1 MYRKSPLGTVV
12 RESLKVIL
20 GLFKGDEASKVVETL
35 KEVLATEVK
44 IVKVSSRTPN
54 VSLLTVDPELLDV
67 VKNAKC
73 NEDECYAVVLSWN
86 VE

>member
-12 RESLKVIL
+12 RESLKIIL

-44 IVKVSSRTPN
+44 IVKVDSRTPN
-54 VSLLTVDPELLDV
+54 VLLLTVDPELLDV

-73 NEDECYAVVLSWN
+73 GEDECYAVVSSWN
-86 VE
+86 IE